1 MASAQSPQLK
11 NEVRDFW
18 NAEPCG
24 SRYLEGAED
33 FEAFDAHA
41 RSRYALEPHIS
52 QFAKFSLAR
61 GLRVLEIG
69 VGMGAD
75 YLEWLKAGADTGLRV
90 GRDSTSLQPRRFVA
104 ERALGTLPVGTVSAG
119 VEILSAISGQEVRW
133 TLGIVFADFGEE
145 AGDQVR
151 FAARNRRSFLPSPLS
166 SASIQVSS
174 PTEATKWTK
183 SQRSSAPQRK
193 KASRQVGPFVP
204 SLRCPRS

>member
-1 MASAQSPQLK
+1 MPCRSVARAEARRRGAHHAVSPPVFDRNDAVAALWCVAREIDAA
-11 NEVRDFW
+11 NCLRSLGEPRDQD
-18 NAEPCG
+18 
-24 SRYLEGAED
+24 L
-33 FEAFDAHA
+33 H
-41 RSRYALEPHIS
+41 RS
-52 QFAKFSLAR
+52 
-61 GLRVLEIG
+61 GG
-69 VGMGAD
+69 
-75 YLEWLKAGADTGLRV
+75 AGADTGLRV
-90 GRDSTSLQPRRFVA
+90 G
-104 ERALGTLPVGTVSAG
+104 TVSAG
-119 VEILSAISGQEVRW
+119 GEILSAISGQEVRW

-183 SQRSSAPQRK
+183 SQRSSSPQRK